1 MGVTVSDRDL
11 PVSGTGSLDTTA
23 LNHLV
28 VELNIARRQ
37 LAAYPKGHP
46 VIAAATGK
54 VLMCLEKVLGARDE
68 IALGVAK
75 DRLMAGT
82 EVLERGNPVFRDFA
96 RILFERGVALLTLY
110 KGLTGPELE
119 QFNEI
124 LAWKRERVHEAG
136 GMAQLLAE
144 HGVSHI
150 QVKGIDYSLFR
161 VTTEDWEETDEF
173 ADEQEYDGDL
183 WERFVVG
190 LTEGT
195 LDPYSDHPSPD
206 SINPEALALIVS
218 TKKSW
223 DEAETADTYEHA
235 ISSLFR
241 GIEQT
246 GGASKYSVESVDKLG
261 RFISSLNPALRRQFL
276 QRSFRTLASHGA
288 IAQNVLSSLS
298 DDVIMEALQESS
310 QSESYVPPMVLDLLQ
325 KLAASGAGKR
335 QGKLQELIGSAS
347 DEELARKFRV
357 IFQEDELDKFIPEE
371 YQQTLRTII
380 ASDGLTANDE
390 CELIELKETL
400 LGHSVETQVSAII
413 LEMMNAPTEDWLR
426 EALGRNISE
435 LCQYFLDSG
444 DFTTL
449 LSLYEKITGSP
460 EAAGAFKP
468 GTRDEILDVFGRPE
482 FAEEVVL
489 GPVVWGKA
497 KFEEIRCFILR
508 VGEPFVEPLYNRLA
522 EEESISL
529 RRFYMDLLIEMG
541 EAARDA
547 ALLRLGDSRWYFVR
561 NLLIILRVLD
571 APMVAPHLH
580 RLIGN
585 QHPKLQQELLKT
597 LLHFQD
603 PEGERLLAQDL
614 GSTSDEVRL
623 NAIQI
628 SGRSRNPAVLKY
640 LIDVV
645 SSGGLSTAEFEM
657 KKAAI
662 YSLAEIGDSRALPC
676 LETVLKGRSLFS
688 SATLN
693 RLKAEAV
700 RTLDRYASPD
710 AGRMLRQIAAGGN
723 QELARLASELLRGMQ
738 GRGQ

>member
-1 MGVTVSDRDL
+1 VSDRDL
-11 PVSGTGSLDTTA
+11 PISGHDSLDTTA
-23 LNHLV
+23 LTNLV

-46 VIAAATGK
+46 VIAASTRK
-54 VLMCLEKVLGARDE
+54 VLNCLEKVLGLRDE
-68 IALGVAK
+68 ITLGVAK
-75 DRLMAGT
+75 DRLMAGAD
-82 EVLERGNPVFRDFA
+82 VLERGNPIFRDFA

-119 QFNEI
+119 QFNEL
-124 LAWKRERVHEAG
+124 LACKRERVHEAG
-136 GMAQLLAE
+136 GVAQLLAE
-144 HGVSHI
+144 REVSHI

-161 VTTEDWEETDEF
+161 VTTNAWEEEP
-173 ADEQEYDGDL
+173 ADEQEHTGDL

-195 LDPYSDHPSPD
+195 LDPHGERLSLD

-218 TKKSW
+218 TQKSW
-223 DEAETADTYEHA
+223 DGAGSADTYEQA
-235 ISSLFR
+235 ISSLFSD
-241 GIEQT
+241 IERT
-246 GGASKYSVESVDKLG
+246 GGASKYSVESIDKLG

-276 QRSFRTLASHGA
+276 QRSFRSLAGHGA
-288 IAQNVLSSLS
+288 IAQNVLSSFS

-310 QSESYVPPMVLDLLQ
+310 QRENYVPPMILDLLQ

-335 QGKLQELIGSAS
+335 QSKLQELIGTAS
-347 DEELARKFRV
+347 DEEMARKFRV

-371 YQQTLRTII
+371 YQRALRTIV
-380 ASDGLTANDE
+380 ASDSITAEDE
-390 CELIELKETL
+390 YELIELKETL
-400 LGHSVETQVSAII
+400 VGHSVETQVSAII
-413 LEMMNAPTEDWLR
+413 LEMMNAPSEDWLK
-426 EALGRNISE
+426 EVLGRNISE

-444 DFTTL
+444 DFATL
-449 LSLYEKITGSP
+449 LSLYERITGSS
-460 EAAGAFKP
+460 EVAVAADP
-468 GTRDEILDVFGRPE
+468 GTREEILDVFGRPE

-522 EEESISL
+522 DEESISL

-541 EAARDA
+541 DAARDA

-561 NLLIILRVLD
+561 NLLIILRTFGD
-571 APMVAPHLH
+571 PMVVTHLH
-580 RLIGN
+580 RLIPN
-585 QHPKLQQELLKT
+585 QHPKLRQELLKT

-614 GSTSDEVRL
+614 GSTSDELRL
-623 NAIQI
+623 NAIQV
-628 SGRSRNPAVLKY
+628 SGKSCNPAVLKY
-640 LIDVV
+640 LLDVV
-645 SSGGLSTAEFEM
+645 SSGGLSAAEFEM
-657 KKAAI
+657 KKAAM
-662 YSLAEIGDSRALPC
+662 YALAEIGDSRALPC

-688 SATLN
+688 SAMLN

-723 QELARLASELLRGMQ
+723 QELARLATETLRGMQ